1 MARSEEL
8 AAQVKEAR
16 RAAWQLFNR
25 AMLVHDCGQ
34 RMSLEQAEDMDIDQR
49 ILVGDVTAFYDAI
62 VECCGFLEVVR
73 EDLAGL
79 LAGDP
84 EIMRRLDEVRAASE
98 ARGALRPK
106 QDAAARDRSGMERQ
120 RSRITRRDTPASHG

>member
-1 MARSEEL
+1 MARSEAL

-16 RAAWQLFNR
+16 RVAWQLFNR

-34 RMSLEQAEDMDIDQR
+34 RLSLDEAEDMDIDQR

-62 VECCGFLEVVR
+62 VEARELLDVVR
-73 EDLAGL
+73 DDLAGL

-84 EIMRRLDEVRAASE
+84 EIMSRLDEVRAASE
-98 ARGALRPK
+98 AKGASRFR
-106 QDAAARDRSGMERQ
+106 QDAAAMDRSGTERQ
-120 RSRITRRDTPASHG
+120 RSRMTRRDTPASHG